1 MALTRMFPKSA
12 GRCFHQTDV
21 GSVVRHFSDT
31 EVRNG
36 SYKLVIVGG
45 GTGGCATAARFCR
58 ELGRGHVAVI
68 EPSQV
73 RFQIDLIFSY
83 CIFLDLPPVAHCTV
97 HSAVGPA

>member
-58 ELGRGHVAVI
+58 ELLNMSAASLTCSSPVPPFSMQITFGGARH
-68 EPSQV
+68 PLQV
-73 RFQIDLIFSY
+73 
-83 CIFLDLPPVAHCTV
+83 
-97 HSAVGPA
+97 